1 MLEVPARAWPYAR
14 SATPHGKAELARIA
28 TCRRSRLLTIFLG
41 IALIAL
47 LAGIVS
53 PALGGPRTSAAVGS
67 ALKTAKR
74 ALGLAKQADRRSKLA
89 LKKAGVPGPQ
99 GPPGARGA
107 EGFDGQDGA
116 RGPKGATG
124 PIGPI
129 GAIGATGPAGATGPK
144 GATGAEGATGPAGP
158 TASRSVST
166 GASTDVSSAA
176 TVIDLSSN
184 PLVTTFAGRLMASA
198 TVQVR
203 NPDSAAREA
212 RCKLQVENTLDPGAG
227 SSDISQNYAIDLP
240 AEAGFDTTVTVTG
253 AASKPAGSYNV
264 ALVCS
269 ESGGQPLTAMRANL
283 QAWAAD

>member
-1 MLEVPARAWPYAR
+1 MAIRAFGH
-14 SATPHGKAELARIA
+14 PHGKAELARIA
-28 TCRRSRLLTIFLG
+28 TRRRSRLLTIFLG

-47 LAGIVS
+47 LGGIVS
-53 PALGGPRTSAAVGS
+53 PALGGPRTSAAAGS

-89 LKKAGVPGPQ
+89 LTKAGVPGPQ

-124 PIGPI
+124 PIGPV
-129 GAIGATGPAGATGPK
+129 GAAGATGPDGTTGPAGAT
-144 GATGAEGATGPAGP
+144 GATGPAGP

-184 PLVTTFAGRLMASA
+184 PLATTFAGRLMASA
-198 TVQVR
+198 TVQIR
-203 NPDSAAREA
+203 NPESASREA
-212 RCKLQVENTLDPGAG
+212 RCKLQVENALDPGAG

-253 AASKPAGSYNV
+253 AAGKPAGSYNV